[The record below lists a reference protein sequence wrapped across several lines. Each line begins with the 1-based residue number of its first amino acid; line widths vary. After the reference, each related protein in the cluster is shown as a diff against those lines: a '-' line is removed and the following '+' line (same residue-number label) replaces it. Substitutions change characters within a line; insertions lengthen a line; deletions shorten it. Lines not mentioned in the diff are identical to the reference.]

1 MIDSESIHSSQRNLA
16 ALCPKSHLLFNL
28 EMRTL
33 LLAAICTI
41 LSLPVPL
48 LGQTPPVPLAELLYE
63 KVDLPTRAL
72 TLACQFF
79 RTDIFTWS
87 KDPTGLTP
95 TLSPE
100 DMNSLISLLE
110 AEDLKKPAEDTGRAG

>member
-1 MIDSESIHSSQRNLA
+1 
-16 ALCPKSHLLFNL
+16 
-28 EMRTL
+28 MRTL

-79 RTDIFTWS
+79 RTDIFTWN